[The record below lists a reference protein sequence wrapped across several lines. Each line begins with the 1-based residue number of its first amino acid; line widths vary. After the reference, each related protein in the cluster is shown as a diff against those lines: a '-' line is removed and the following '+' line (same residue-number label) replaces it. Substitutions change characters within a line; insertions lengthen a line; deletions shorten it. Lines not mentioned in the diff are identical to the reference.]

1 MIIAG
6 SKSSVRA
13 HHVSL
18 VSFPCFGREIGVV
31 EPRPSADTVF
41 LGGHTASWNNFL
53 WCPLEGKRSDHPGS
67 EGINEGTE
75 QGWVLL

>member
-6 SKSSVRA
+6 SQGSVRA

-18 VSFPCFGREIGVV
+18 VSFPCFDREIGVA
-31 EPRPSADTVF
+31 ESRPPAETVF
-41 LGGHTASWNNFL
+41 LGGCTAFWNNFL
-53 WCPLEGKRSDHPGS
+53 WCPLECKLRDHPGS

-75 QGWVLL
+75 QGWMLL